1 MNGEFD
7 NTNRKGGQ
15 AMPGRFPAAWLDE
28 LYSRA
33 DIVQIVSAY
42 VPLKKN
48 GSRYWGLCPFHHEKT
63 PSFSVNAEQNLY
75 YCFGCKAGGNV
86 VQFVQEMERL
96 TYPEAVE
103 YLAQQMHIPVPEMQ
117 EDPDY
122 ERRRSQR
129 ERLLSANRAA
139 AKWYHAQLWKPENAR
154 LLEYLHKR
162 GVDDGT
168 IRKFGL
174 GAAPDAWDA
183 LTVELENQGYTQE
196 ELRLA
201 GLTVVK
207 PESRFDMFRN
217 RAIFPIIDAQG
228 QVLGFGGRAMGD
240 AQPKY
245 LNTSDTP
252 VFNKRKGVY
261 AANLL
266 KKQRNL
272 KRIILVEGYMDV
284 VALIQHGVN
293 GVVATLGTALTNEQA
308 RLLKRYAPEIWVSY
322 DGDSAGQH
330 AIVRALEIFEQESIP
345 ARVLFF
351 PDNLDPDEFM
361 RQRGLEAFQ
370 QLRPLRAAEYLLQ
383 RAKEGLD
390 LSDDEG
396 RMEYARRSA
405 QILRK
410 VREPVELDH
419 YLQMLTVQTSFSRD
433 VLIQQ
438 MGISMPA
445 QEAQRPALRAERS
458 RRSQENRAMDEKT
471 LIALLASGLAPEN
484 AIKPD
489 DFDTPLIKQMAQ
501 QLLSGMKP
509 AAIVGQYDSEQD
521 RQEINDLFSLNI
533 QIDKENAAGMVA
545 QCLNAIRLNRLQ
557 QQIDEIRARLDTLE
571 GAEKAEE
578 LRQLMTLTN
587 EVTRIKKQMH

>member
-1 MNGEFD
+1 M
-7 NTNRKGGQ
+7 
-15 AMPGRFPAAWLDE
+15 AGRFPTAWMDDF
-28 LYSRA
+28 YSRV
-33 DIVQIVSAY
+33 DIVQVVSAY

-63 PSFSVNAEQNLY
+63 PSFSVNGEQNLY

-86 VQFVQEMERL
+86 VQFVEEMEHL
-96 TYPEAVE
+96 TYREAVE
-103 YLAQQMHIPVPEMQ
+103 YLAKQIHMPIPETQ

-129 ERLLSANRAA
+129 ERLLGANKAA
-139 AKWYHAQLWKPENAR
+139 ARWYHAQLWLPENQR
-154 LLEYLHKR
+154 ILDYLHKR
-162 GVDDGT
+162 GLDDGT

-174 GAAPDAWDA
+174 GAAPEEWDA
-183 LTVELENQGYTQE
+183 LTRALEQQGYTQD

-207 PESRFDMFRN
+207 QETRFDMFRS

-266 KKQRNL
+266 RKQRDL
-272 KRIILVEGYMDV
+272 KRVILVEGYMDV

-330 AIVRALEIFEQESIP
+330 AIMRALEIFEQEDIR

-351 PDNLDPDEFM
+351 PDNLDPDEFI
-361 RQRGLEAFQ
+361 RQRGLDAFEH
-370 QLRPLRAAEYLLQ
+370 LRPLKAAEYRMQ
-383 RAKEGLD
+383 RAKEDLD
-390 LSDDEG
+390 LSDDDQ
-396 RMEYARRSA
+396 RIEYAKRCA
-405 QILRK
+405 QILSK
-410 VREPVELDH
+410 VREPVELET
-419 YLQMLTVQTSFSRD
+419 YLQTLAVQTGFSKD
-433 VLIQQ
+433 VLRQQ
-438 MGISMPA
+438 MGLSIAEANNAKPPRERIIRRRAGDAPAASMP
-445 QEAQRPALRAERS
+445 
-458 RRSQENRAMDEKT
+458 EKT
-471 LIALLASGLAPEN
+471 LSALLVSGLLPKDAVR
-484 AIKPD
+484 D
-489 DFDTPLIKQMAQ
+489 TDFDDPQLHMLAQ
-501 QLLSGMKP
+501 KLLAGSSP
-509 AAIVGQYDSEQD
+509 AAILAECETEQQRVAYSEAFALNAEITQD
-521 RQEINDLFSLNI
+521 NAAAVAEDCLRTIRQTRLQR
-533 QIDKENAAGMVA
+533 QID
-545 QCLNAIRLNRLQ
+545 
-557 QQIDEIRARLDTLE
+557 DIRAQLDTC
-571 GAEKAEE
+571 GSAEKADMLKE
-578 LRQLMTLTN
+578 LLTLSN
-587 EVTRIKKQMH
+587 ELARLKRAVH

>member
-1 MNGEFD
+1 M
-7 NTNRKGGQ
+7 
-15 AMPGRFPAAWLDE
+15 AGRFPTAWMDDF
-28 LYSRA
+28 YSRV
-33 DIVQIVSAY
+33 DIVQVVSAY

-63 PSFSVNAEQNLY
+63 PSFSVNGEQNLY

-86 VQFVQEMERL
+86 VQFVEEMEHL
-96 TYPEAVE
+96 TYREAVE
-103 YLAQQMHIPVPEMQ
+103 YLAKQIHMPIPETQ

-129 ERLLSANRAA
+129 ERLLGANKAA
-139 AKWYHAQLWKPENAR
+139 ARWYHAQLWLPENQR
-154 LLEYLHKR
+154 ILDYLHKR
-162 GVDDGT
+162 GLDDGT

-174 GAAPDAWDA
+174 GAAPEEWDA
-183 LTVELENQGYTQE
+183 LTRALEQQDYTQD

-207 PESRFDMFRN
+207 QETRFDMFRS

-266 KKQRNL
+266 RKQRDL
-272 KRIILVEGYMDV
+272 KRVILVEGYMDV

-330 AIVRALEIFEQESIP
+330 AIMRALEIFEQENIR

-351 PDNLDPDEFM
+351 PDNLDPDEFI
-361 RQRGLEAFQ
+361 RQRGLDAFEH
-370 QLRPLRAAEYLLQ
+370 LRPLKAAEYRMQ
-383 RAKEGLD
+383 RAKEDLD
-390 LSDDEG
+390 LSDDDQ
-396 RMEYARRSA
+396 RIEYAKRCA
-405 QILRK
+405 QILSK
-410 VREPVELDH
+410 VREPVELET
-419 YLQMLTVQTSFSRD
+419 YLQTLAVQTGFSKD
-433 VLIQQ
+433 VLRQQ
-438 MGISMPA
+438 MGLSIAEANNAKPPRERIIRRRAGDAPAASMP
-445 QEAQRPALRAERS
+445 
-458 RRSQENRAMDEKT
+458 EKT
-471 LIALLASGLAPEN
+471 LIALLVSGLMPKDAVR
-484 AIKPD
+484 D
-489 DFDTPLIKQMAQ
+489 TDFDDPQLHMLAQ
-501 QLLSGMKP
+501 KLLAGSSP
-509 AAIVGQYDSEQD
+509 AAILAECETEQQRVAYSEAFALNAEITQD
-521 RQEINDLFSLNI
+521 NAAAVAEDCLRTIRQARLQR
-533 QIDKENAAGMVA
+533 QID
-545 QCLNAIRLNRLQ
+545 
-557 QQIDEIRARLDTLE
+557 DIRAQLDTC
-571 GAEKAEE
+571 GSAEKADMLKE
-578 LRQLMTLTN
+578 LLTLSN
-587 EVTRIKKQMH
+587 ELARLKRAVH

>member
-1 MNGEFD
+1 M
-7 NTNRKGGQ
+7 
-15 AMPGRFPAAWLDE
+15 AGRFPTVWMDDF
-28 LYSRA
+28 YSRV
-33 DIVQIVSAY
+33 DIVQVVSAY

-63 PSFSVNAEQNLY
+63 PSFSVNGEQNLY

-86 VQFVQEMERL
+86 VQFVEEMEHL
-96 TYPEAVE
+96 TYREAVE
-103 YLAQQMHIPVPEMQ
+103 YLAKQIHMPIPETQ

-129 ERLLSANRAA
+129 ERLLGANKAA
-139 AKWYHAQLWKPENAR
+139 ARWYHAQLWLPENQR
-154 LLEYLHKR
+154 ILDYLHKR
-162 GVDDGT
+162 GLDDGT

-174 GAAPDAWDA
+174 GAAPEEWDA
-183 LTVELENQGYTQE
+183 LTRALEQQGYTQD

-207 PESRFDMFRN
+207 QETRFDMFRS

-266 KKQRNL
+266 RKQRDL
-272 KRIILVEGYMDV
+272 KRVILVEGYMDV

-330 AIVRALEIFEQESIP
+330 AIMRALEIFEQEDIR

-351 PDNLDPDEFM
+351 PDNLDPDEFI
-361 RQRGLEAFQ
+361 RQRGLDAFEH
-370 QLRPLRAAEYLLQ
+370 LRPLKAAEYRMQ
-383 RAKEGLD
+383 RAKEDLD
-390 LSDDEG
+390 LSDDDQ
-396 RMEYARRSA
+396 RIEYAKRCA
-405 QILRK
+405 QILSK
-410 VREPVELDH
+410 VREPVELET
-419 YLQMLTVQTSFSRD
+419 YLQTLAVQTGFSKD
-433 VLIQQ
+433 VLRQQ
-438 MGISMPA
+438 MGLSIAEENNAKPPRERIIRRRAGDAPAASMP
-445 QEAQRPALRAERS
+445 
-458 RRSQENRAMDEKT
+458 EKT
-471 LIALLASGLAPEN
+471 LIALLVSGLMPKDAVR
-484 AIKPD
+484 D
-489 DFDTPLIKQMAQ
+489 TDFDDPQLHMLAQ
-501 QLLSGMKP
+501 KLLAGSSP
-509 AAIVGQYDSEQD
+509 AAILAECETEQQRVAYSEAFALNAEITQD
-521 RQEINDLFSLNI
+521 NAAAVAEDCLRTIRQTRLQR
-533 QIDKENAAGMVA
+533 QID
-545 QCLNAIRLNRLQ
+545 
-557 QQIDEIRARLDTLE
+557 DIRAQLDTC
-571 GAEKAEE
+571 GSAEKADMLKE
-578 LRQLMTLTN
+578 LLTLSN
-587 EVTRIKKQMH
+587 ELARLKRAVH

>member
-1 MNGEFD
+1 M
-7 NTNRKGGQ
+7 
-15 AMPGRFPAAWLDE
+15 AGRFPTAWMDDF
-28 LYSRA
+28 YSRV
-33 DIVQIVSAY
+33 DIVQVVSAY

-63 PSFSVNAEQNLY
+63 PSFSVNGEQNLY

-86 VQFVQEMERL
+86 VQFVEEMEHL
-96 TYPEAVE
+96 TYREAVE
-103 YLAQQMHIPVPEMQ
+103 YLAKQIHMPIPETQ

-129 ERLLSANRAA
+129 ERLLGANKAA
-139 AKWYHAQLWKPENAR
+139 ARWYHAQLWLPENQR
-154 LLEYLHKR
+154 ILDYLHKR
-162 GVDDGT
+162 GLDDGT

-174 GAAPDAWDA
+174 GAAPEEWDA
-183 LTVELENQGYTQE
+183 LTRALEQQGYTQD

-207 PESRFDMFRN
+207 QETRFDMFRS

-266 KKQRNL
+266 RKQRDL
-272 KRIILVEGYMDV
+272 KHVILVEGYMDV

-330 AIVRALEIFEQESIP
+330 AIMRALEIFEQEDIR

-351 PDNLDPDEFM
+351 PDNLDPDEFI
-361 RQRGLEAFQ
+361 RQRGLDAFEH
-370 QLRPLRAAEYLLQ
+370 LRPLKAAEYRMQ
-383 RAKEGLD
+383 RAKEDLD
-390 LSDDEG
+390 LSDDDQ
-396 RMEYARRSA
+396 RIEYAKRCA
-405 QILRK
+405 QILSK
-410 VREPVELDH
+410 VREPVELET
-419 YLQMLTVQTSFSRD
+419 YLQTLAVQTGFSKD
-433 VLIQQ
+433 VLRQQ
-438 MGISMPA
+438 MGLSIAEENNAKPPRERIIRRRAGDAPAASMP
-445 QEAQRPALRAERS
+445 
-458 RRSQENRAMDEKT
+458 EKT
-471 LIALLASGLAPEN
+471 LIALLVSGLMPKDAVR
-484 AIKPD
+484 D
-489 DFDTPLIKQMAQ
+489 TDFDDPQLHMLAQ
-501 QLLSGMKP
+501 KLLAGSSP
-509 AAIVGQYDSEQD
+509 AAILAECETEQQRVAYSEAFALNAEITQD
-521 RQEINDLFSLNI
+521 NAAAVAEDCLRTIRQTRLQR
-533 QIDKENAAGMVA
+533 QID
-545 QCLNAIRLNRLQ
+545 
-557 QQIDEIRARLDTLE
+557 DIRAQLDTC
-571 GAEKAEE
+571 GSAEKADMLKE
-578 LRQLMTLTN
+578 LLTLSN
-587 EVTRIKKQMH
+587 ELARLKRAVH

>member
-1 MNGEFD
+1 M
-7 NTNRKGGQ
+7 
-15 AMPGRFPAAWLDE
+15 AGRFPTAWMDDF
-28 LYSRA
+28 YSRV
-33 DIVQIVSAY
+33 DIVQVVSAY

-63 PSFSVNAEQNLY
+63 PSFSVNGEQNLY

-86 VQFVQEMERL
+86 VQFVEEMEHL
-96 TYPEAVE
+96 TYREAVE
-103 YLAQQMHIPVPEMQ
+103 YLARQIHMPIPETQ

-129 ERLLSANRAA
+129 ERLLGANKAA
-139 AKWYHAQLWKPENAR
+139 ARWYHAQLWLPENQR
-154 LLEYLHKR
+154 ILDYLHKR
-162 GVDDGT
+162 GLDDGT

-174 GAAPDAWDA
+174 GAAPEEWDA
-183 LTVELENQGYTQE
+183 LTRALEQQGYTQD

-207 PESRFDMFRN
+207 QETRFDMFRS

-266 KKQRNL
+266 RKQRDL
-272 KRIILVEGYMDV
+272 KRVILVEGYMDV

-330 AIVRALEIFEQESIP
+330 AIMRALEIFEQEDIR

-351 PDNLDPDEFM
+351 PDNLDPDEFI
-361 RQRGLEAFQ
+361 RQRGLDAFEH
-370 QLRPLRAAEYLLQ
+370 LRPLKAAEYRMQ
-383 RAKEGLD
+383 RAKEDLD
-390 LSDDEG
+390 LSDDDQ
-396 RMEYARRSA
+396 RIEYAKRCA
-405 QILRK
+405 QILSK
-410 VREPVELDH
+410 VREPVELET
-419 YLQMLTVQTSFSRD
+419 YLQTLAVQTGFSKD
-433 VLIQQ
+433 VLRQQ
-438 MGISMPA
+438 MGLSIAEANNAKPPRERIIRRRAGDAPAASMP
-445 QEAQRPALRAERS
+445 
-458 RRSQENRAMDEKT
+458 EKT
-471 LIALLASGLAPEN
+471 LIALLLSGLMPKDAVR
-484 AIKPD
+484 D
-489 DFDTPLIKQMAQ
+489 TDFDDPQLHRLAQ
-501 QLLSGMKP
+501 KLLAGSSP
-509 AAIVGQYDSEQD
+509 AAILAECETEQQRVAYSEAFALNAEITQD
-521 RQEINDLFSLNI
+521 NAAAVAEDCLRTIRQTRLQR
-533 QIDKENAAGMVA
+533 QID
-545 QCLNAIRLNRLQ
+545 
-557 QQIDEIRARLDTLE
+557 DIRAQLDTC
-571 GAEKAEE
+571 GSAEKADMLKE
-578 LRQLMTLTN
+578 LLTLSN
-587 EVTRIKKQMH
+587 ELARLKRAVH

>member
-1 MNGEFD
+1 M
-7 NTNRKGGQ
+7 
-15 AMPGRFPAAWLDE
+15 AGRFPTAWMDDF
-28 LYSRA
+28 YSRV
-33 DIVQIVSAY
+33 DIVQVVSAY

-63 PSFSVNAEQNLY
+63 PSFSVNGEQNLY

-86 VQFVQEMERL
+86 VQFVEEMEHL
-96 TYPEAVE
+96 TYREAVE
-103 YLAQQMHIPVPEMQ
+103 YLAKQIHMPIPETQ

-129 ERLLSANRAA
+129 ERLLGANKAA
-139 AKWYHAQLWKPENAR
+139 ARWYHAQLWLPENQR
-154 LLEYLHKR
+154 ILDYLHKR
-162 GVDDGT
+162 GLDDGT

-174 GAAPDAWDA
+174 GAAPEEWDA
-183 LTVELENQGYTQE
+183 LTRALEQQGYTQD

-207 PESRFDMFRN
+207 QETRFDMFRS

-266 KKQRNL
+266 RKQRDL
-272 KRIILVEGYMDV
+272 KRVILVEGYMDV

-330 AIVRALEIFEQESIP
+330 AIMRALEIFEQEDIR

-351 PDNLDPDEFM
+351 PDNLDPDEFI
-361 RQRGLEAFQ
+361 RQRGLDAFEH
-370 QLRPLRAAEYLLQ
+370 LRPLKAAEYRMQ
-383 RAKEGLD
+383 RAKEDLD
-390 LSDDEG
+390 LSDDDQ
-396 RMEYARRSA
+396 RIEYAKRCA
-405 QILRK
+405 QILSK
-410 VREPVELDH
+410 VREPVELET
-419 YLQMLTVQTSFSRD
+419 YLQTLAVQTGFSKD
-433 VLIQQ
+433 VLRQQ
-438 MGISMPA
+438 MGLSIAEANNAKPPRERIIRRRAGDAPAASMP
-445 QEAQRPALRAERS
+445 
-458 RRSQENRAMDEKT
+458 EKT
-471 LIALLASGLAPEN
+471 LIALLVSGLMPKDAVR
-484 AIKPD
+484 D
-489 DFDTPLIKQMAQ
+489 TDFDDPQLHMLAQ
-501 QLLSGMKP
+501 KLLAGSSP
-509 AAIVGQYDSEQD
+509 AAILAECETEQQRVAYSEAFALNAEITQD
-521 RQEINDLFSLNI
+521 NAAAVAEDCLRTIRQTRLQR
-533 QIDKENAAGMVA
+533 QID
-545 QCLNAIRLNRLQ
+545 
-557 QQIDEIRARLDTLE
+557 DIRAQLDTC
-571 GAEKAEE
+571 GSAEKADMLKE
-578 LRQLMTLTN
+578 LLTLSN
-587 EVTRIKKQMH
+587 ELARLKRAVH

>member
-1 MNGEFD
+1 M
-7 NTNRKGGQ
+7 
-15 AMPGRFPAAWLDE
+15 AGRFPTAWMDDF
-28 LYSRA
+28 YSRV
-33 DIVQIVSAY
+33 DIVQVVSAY

-63 PSFSVNAEQNLY
+63 PSFSVNGEQNLY

-86 VQFVQEMERL
+86 VQFVEEMEHL
-96 TYPEAVE
+96 TYREAVE
-103 YLAQQMHIPVPEMQ
+103 YLAKQIHMPIPETQ

-129 ERLLSANRAA
+129 ERLLGANKAA
-139 AKWYHAQLWKPENAR
+139 ARWYHAQLWLPENQR
-154 LLEYLHKR
+154 ILDYLHKR
-162 GVDDGT
+162 GLDDGT

-174 GAAPDAWDA
+174 GAAPEEWDA
-183 LTVELENQGYTQE
+183 LTRALEQQGYTQD

-207 PESRFDMFRN
+207 QETRFDMFRS

-266 KKQRNL
+266 RKQRDL
-272 KRIILVEGYMDV
+272 KRVILVEGYMDV

-330 AIVRALEIFEQESIP
+330 AIMRALEIFEQEDIR

-351 PDNLDPDEFM
+351 PDNLDPDEFI
-361 RQRGLEAFQ
+361 RQRGLDAFEH
-370 QLRPLRAAEYLLQ
+370 LRPLKAAEYRMQ
-383 RAKEGLD
+383 RAKEDLD
-390 LSDDEG
+390 LSDDDQ
-396 RMEYARRSA
+396 RIEYAKRCA
-405 QILRK
+405 QILSK
-410 VREPVELDH
+410 VREPVELET
-419 YLQMLTVQTSFSRD
+419 YLQTLAVQTGFSKD
-433 VLIQQ
+433 VLRQQ
-438 MGISMPA
+438 MGLSIAEENNAKPPRERIIRRRAGDAPAASMP
-445 QEAQRPALRAERS
+445 
-458 RRSQENRAMDEKT
+458 EKT
-471 LIALLASGLAPEN
+471 LIALLVSGLMPKDAVR
-484 AIKPD
+484 D
-489 DFDTPLIKQMAQ
+489 TDFDDPQLHMLAQ
-501 QLLSGMKP
+501 KLLAGSSP
-509 AAIVGQYDSEQD
+509 AAILAECETEQQRVAYSEAFALNAEITQD
-521 RQEINDLFSLNI
+521 NAAAVAEDCLRTIRQTRLQR
-533 QIDKENAAGMVA
+533 QID
-545 QCLNAIRLNRLQ
+545 
-557 QQIDEIRARLDTLE
+557 DIRAQLDTC
-571 GAEKAEE
+571 GSADKADMLKE
-578 LRQLMTLTN
+578 LLTLSN
-587 EVTRIKKQMH
+587 ELARLKRAVH

>member
-1 MNGEFD
+1 M
-7 NTNRKGGQ
+7 
-15 AMPGRFPAAWLDE
+15 AGRFPTAWMDDF
-28 LYSRA
+28 YSRV
-33 DIVQIVSAY
+33 DIVQVVSAY

-63 PSFSVNAEQNLY
+63 PSFSVNGEQNLY

-86 VQFVQEMERL
+86 VQFVEEMEHL
-96 TYPEAVE
+96 TYREAVE
-103 YLAQQMHIPVPEMQ
+103 YLARQIHMPIPETQ

-129 ERLLSANRAA
+129 ERLLGANKAA
-139 AKWYHAQLWKPENAR
+139 ARWYHAQLWLPENQR
-154 LLEYLHKR
+154 ILDYLHKR
-162 GVDDGT
+162 GLDDGT

-174 GAAPDAWDA
+174 GAAPEEWDA
-183 LTVELENQGYTQE
+183 LTRALEQQGYTQD

-207 PESRFDMFRN
+207 QETRFDMFRS

-266 KKQRNL
+266 RKQRDL
-272 KRIILVEGYMDV
+272 KRVILVEGYMDV

-330 AIVRALEIFEQESIP
+330 AIMRALEIFEQEDIR

-351 PDNLDPDEFM
+351 PDNLDPDEFI
-361 RQRGLEAFQ
+361 RQRGLDAFEH
-370 QLRPLRAAEYLLQ
+370 LRPLKAAEYRMQ
-383 RAKEGLD
+383 RAKEDLD
-390 LSDDEG
+390 LSDDDQ
-396 RMEYARRSA
+396 RIEYAKRCA
-405 QILRK
+405 QILSK
-410 VREPVELDH
+410 VREPVELET
-419 YLQMLTVQTSFSRD
+419 YLQTLAVQTGFSKD
-433 VLIQQ
+433 VLRQQ
-438 MGISMPA
+438 MGLSIAEANNAKPPRERIIRRRAGDAPAASMP
-445 QEAQRPALRAERS
+445 
-458 RRSQENRAMDEKT
+458 EKT
-471 LIALLASGLAPEN
+471 LIALLVSGLMHKDAVR
-484 AIKPD
+484 D
-489 DFDTPLIKQMAQ
+489 TDFDDPQLHMLAQ
-501 QLLSGMKP
+501 KLLAGSSP
-509 AAIVGQYDSEQD
+509 AAILAECETEQQRLAYSEAFALNAEITQD
-521 RQEINDLFSLNI
+521 NAAAVAEDCLRTIRQTRLQR
-533 QIDKENAAGMVA
+533 QID
-545 QCLNAIRLNRLQ
+545 
-557 QQIDEIRARLDTLE
+557 DIRAQLDTC
-571 GAEKAEE
+571 GSAEKADMLKE
-578 LRQLMTLTN
+578 LLTLSN
-587 EVTRIKKQMH
+587 ELARLKRAVH

>member
-1 MNGEFD
+1 M
-7 NTNRKGGQ
+7 
-15 AMPGRFPAAWLDE
+15 AGRFPTAWMDDF
-28 LYSRA
+28 YSRV
-33 DIVQIVSAY
+33 DIVQVVSAY

-63 PSFSVNAEQNLY
+63 PSFSVNGEQNLY

-86 VQFVQEMERL
+86 VQFVEEMEHL
-96 TYPEAVE
+96 TYREAVE
-103 YLAQQMHIPVPEMQ
+103 YLAKQIHMPIPETQ

-129 ERLLSANRAA
+129 ERLLGANKAA
-139 AKWYHAQLWKPENAR
+139 ARWYHAQLWLPENQR
-154 LLEYLHKR
+154 ILDYLHKR
-162 GVDDGT
+162 GLDDGT

-174 GAAPDAWDA
+174 GAAPEEWDA
-183 LTVELENQGYTQE
+183 LTRALEQQGYTQE

-207 PESRFDMFRN
+207 QETRFDMFRS

-266 KKQRNL
+266 RKQRDL
-272 KRIILVEGYMDV
+272 KRVILVEGYMDV

-330 AIVRALEIFEQESIP
+330 AIMRALEIFEQEDIR

-351 PDNLDPDEFM
+351 PDNLDPDEFI
-361 RQRGLEAFQ
+361 RQRGLDAFEH
-370 QLRPLRAAEYLLQ
+370 LRPLKAAEYRMQ
-383 RAKEGLD
+383 RAKEDLD
-390 LSDDEG
+390 LSDDDQ
-396 RMEYARRSA
+396 RIEYAKRCA
-405 QILRK
+405 QILSK
-410 VREPVELDH
+410 VREPVELET
-419 YLQMLTVQTSFSRD
+419 YLQTLAVQTGFSKD
-433 VLIQQ
+433 VLRQQ
-438 MGISMPA
+438 MGLSIAEANNAKPPRERIIRRRAGDAPAASMP
-445 QEAQRPALRAERS
+445 
-458 RRSQENRAMDEKT
+458 EKT
-471 LIALLASGLAPEN
+471 LIALLVSGLMPKDAVR
-484 AIKPD
+484 D
-489 DFDTPLIKQMAQ
+489 TDFDDPQLHMLAQ
-501 QLLSGMKP
+501 KLLAGSSP
-509 AAIVGQYDSEQD
+509 AAILAECETEQQRVAYSEAFALNAEITQD
-521 RQEINDLFSLNI
+521 NAAAVAEDCLRTIRQARLQR
-533 QIDKENAAGMVA
+533 QID
-545 QCLNAIRLNRLQ
+545 
-557 QQIDEIRARLDTLE
+557 DIRAQLDTC
-571 GAEKAEE
+571 GSAEKADMLKE
-578 LRQLMTLTN
+578 LLTLSN
-587 EVTRIKKQMH
+587 ELARLKRAVH

>member
-1 MNGEFD
+1 M
-7 NTNRKGGQ
+7 
-15 AMPGRFPAAWLDE
+15 AGRFPTAWMDDF
-28 LYSRA
+28 YSRV
-33 DIVQIVSAY
+33 DIVQVVSAY

-63 PSFSVNAEQNLY
+63 PSFSVNGEQNLY

-86 VQFVQEMERL
+86 VQFVEEMEHL
-96 TYPEAVE
+96 TYREAVE
-103 YLAQQMHIPVPEMQ
+103 YLAKQIHMPIPETQ

-129 ERLLSANRAA
+129 ERLLDANKAA
-139 AKWYHAQLWKPENAR
+139 ARWYHAQLWLPENQR
-154 LLEYLHKR
+154 ILDYLHKR
-162 GVDDGT
+162 GLDDGT

-174 GAAPDAWDA
+174 GAAPEEWDA
-183 LTVELENQGYTQE
+183 LTRALEQQGYTQE

-207 PESRFDMFRN
+207 QETRFDMFRS

-266 KKQRNL
+266 RKQRDL
-272 KRIILVEGYMDV
+272 KRVILVEGYMDV

-330 AIVRALEIFEQESIP
+330 AIMRALEIFEQEDIR

-351 PDNLDPDEFM
+351 PDNLDPDEFI
-361 RQRGLEAFQ
+361 RQRGLDAFEH
-370 QLRPLRAAEYLLQ
+370 LRPLKAAEYRMQ
-383 RAKEGLD
+383 RAKEDLD
-390 LSDDEG
+390 LSDDDQ
-396 RMEYARRSA
+396 RIEYAKRCA
-405 QILRK
+405 QIISK
-410 VREPVELDH
+410 VREPVELET
-419 YLQMLTVQTSFSRD
+419 YLQTLEVQTGFSKD
-433 VLIQQ
+433 VLRQQ
-438 MGISMPA
+438 MGLSIAEANNAKPPRERIIRRRAGDAPAASMP
-445 QEAQRPALRAERS
+445 
-458 RRSQENRAMDEKT
+458 EKT
-471 LIALLASGLAPEN
+471 LIALLVSGLMPKDAVR
-484 AIKPD
+484 D
-489 DFDTPLIKQMAQ
+489 TDFDDPQLHMLAQ
-501 QLLSGMKP
+501 KLLAGSSP
-509 AAIVGQYDSEQD
+509 AAILAECETEQQRVAYSEAFALNAEITQD
-521 RQEINDLFSLNI
+521 NAAAVAEDCLRTIRQARLQR
-533 QIDKENAAGMVA
+533 QID
-545 QCLNAIRLNRLQ
+545 
-557 QQIDEIRARLDTLE
+557 DIRAQLDTC
-571 GAEKAEE
+571 GSAEKADMLKE
-578 LRQLMTLTN
+578 LLTLSN
-587 EVTRIKKQMH
+587 ELARLKRAVH

>member
-1 MNGEFD
+1 M
-7 NTNRKGGQ
+7 
-15 AMPGRFPAAWLDE
+15 AGRFPTAWMDDF
-28 LYSRA
+28 YSRV
-33 DIVQIVSAY
+33 DIVQVVSAY

-63 PSFSVNAEQNLY
+63 PSFSVNGEQNLY

-86 VQFVQEMERL
+86 VQFVEEMEHL
-96 TYPEAVE
+96 TYREAVE
-103 YLAQQMHIPVPEMQ
+103 YLAKQIHMPIPETQ

-129 ERLLSANRAA
+129 ERLLGANKAA
-139 AKWYHAQLWKPENAR
+139 ARWYHAQLWLPENQR
-154 LLEYLHKR
+154 ILDYLHKR
-162 GVDDGT
+162 GLDDGT

-174 GAAPDAWDA
+174 GAAPEEWDA
-183 LTVELENQGYTQE
+183 LTRALEQQGYTQD

-207 PESRFDMFRN
+207 QETRFDMFRS

-266 KKQRNL
+266 RKQRDL
-272 KRIILVEGYMDV
+272 KRVILVEGYMDV

-330 AIVRALEIFEQESIP
+330 AIMRALEIFEQEDIR

-351 PDNLDPDEFM
+351 PDNLDPDEFI
-361 RQRGLEAFQ
+361 RQRGLDAFEH
-370 QLRPLRAAEYLLQ
+370 LRPLKAAEYRMQ
-383 RAKEGLD
+383 RAKEDLD
-390 LSDDEG
+390 LSDDDQ
-396 RMEYARRSA
+396 RIEYAKRCA
-405 QILRK
+405 QILSK
-410 VREPVELDH
+410 VREPVELET
-419 YLQMLTVQTSFSRD
+419 YLQTLAVQTGFSKD
-433 VLIQQ
+433 VLRQQ
-438 MGISMPA
+438 MGLSIAEANNAKPPRERIIRRRAGDAPAASMP
-445 QEAQRPALRAERS
+445 
-458 RRSQENRAMDEKT
+458 EKT
-471 LIALLASGLAPEN
+471 LIALLVSGLMPKDAVR
-484 AIKPD
+484 D
-489 DFDTPLIKQMAQ
+489 TDFDDPQLHMLAQ
-501 QLLSGMKP
+501 KLLAGSSP
-509 AAIVGQYDSEQD
+509 AAILAECETEQQRVAYSEAFALNAEITQD
-521 RQEINDLFSLNI
+521 NAAAVAEDCLRTIRQARLQR
-533 QIDKENAAGMVA
+533 QID
-545 QCLNAIRLNRLQ
+545 
-557 QQIDEIRARLDTLE
+557 DIRAQLDTC
-571 GAEKAEE
+571 GSAEKADMLKE
-578 LRQLMTLTN
+578 LLTLSN
-587 EVTRIKKQMH
+587 ELARLKRAVH

>member
-1 MNGEFD
+1 
-7 NTNRKGGQ
+7 
-15 AMPGRFPAAWLDE
+15 MPGRFPAAWLDE
-28 LYSRA
+28 LYARA

-103 YLAQQMHIPVPEMQ
+103 HIARQMHIPVPAMQ

-122 ERRRSQR
+122 ERRRTQR
-129 ERLLSANRAA
+129 ERLLAANRAA
-139 AKWYHAQLWKPENAR
+139 AKWYHAQLWLPENQR
-154 LLEYLHKR
+154 LLDYLHNR
-162 GVDDGT
+162 GLDDGT

-183 LTVELENQGYTQE
+183 LTTELENQGYNQE

-207 PESRFDMFRN
+207 PDSRFDMFRN

-240 AQPKY
+240 IQPKY

-272 KRIILVEGYMDV
+272 NRIILVEGYMDV

-330 AIVRALEIFEQESIP
+330 AIVRALDIFEQEDIK

-351 PDNLDPDEFM
+351 PDNLDPDEFI
-361 RQRGLEAFQ
+361 RQRGLGAFQ
-370 QLRPLRAAEYLLQ
+370 KLRPLRAAEYLLQ

-405 QILRK
+405 EILRK
-410 VREPVELDH
+410 VKEPIELDH
-419 YLQMLTVQTSFSRD
+419 YLKNLTVDTGISRE
-433 VLIQQ
+433 VLVQQ
-438 MGISMPA
+438 MGITMP
-445 QEAQRPALRAERS
+445 EAQQPQRAVLRHL
-458 RRSQENRAMDEKT
+458 RRNRGEKTHSMEEKT
-471 LIALLASGLAPEN
+471 LISILASGLAPEN
-484 AIKPD
+484 AIRAE
-489 DFDTPLIKQMAQ
+489 DFDTPLIRQLAEK
-501 QLLSGMKP
+501 LLSGMSP
-509 AAIVGQYDSEQD
+509 ASILSECENDQD
-521 RQEINDLFSLNI
+521 RQEISDLFALDI
-533 QIDKENAAGMVA
+533 QINAENAASMA
-545 QCLNAIRLNRLQ
+545 EQCLNTVRVHRLQ
-557 QQIDEIRARLDTLE
+557 KQIDEISANLNNLDNE
-571 GAEKAEE
+571 NKQDE
-578 LRQLMTLTN
+578 LKQLMALTTELN
-587 EVTRIKKQMH
+587 RIKRLVH